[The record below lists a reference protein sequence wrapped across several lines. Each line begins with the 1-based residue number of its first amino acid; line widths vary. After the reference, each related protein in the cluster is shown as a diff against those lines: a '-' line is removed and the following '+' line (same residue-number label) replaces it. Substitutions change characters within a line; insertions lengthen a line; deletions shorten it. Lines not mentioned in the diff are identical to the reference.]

1 MWLVFDVD
9 GTLIDVGESYDMA
22 VKLTVEYLLEELG
35 KPSEVEIELVREL
48 RRKGVFGD
56 DFKLSEALVRAV
68 FSGLNDWEQIPEGVG
83 VEYFRRN
90 FPLGIDPGH
99 VERVFNT
106 FYLGELYED
115 RLFDFEGLW
124 RLEKPL
130 VDVELLR
137 EAGERFKLGVVTGR
151 NRLEMELAERIIG
164 FRFPK
169 VVTRESGLKPDP
181 ELLRCLVGG
190 EEGFTSATRQGTSC
204 SSRTTGKNTG
214 TSAF

>member
-1 MWLVFDVD
+1 M
-9 GTLIDVGESYDMA
+9 
-22 VKLTVEYLLEELG
+22 
-35 KPSEVEIELVREL
+35 R
-48 RRKGVFGD
+48 
-56 DFKLSEALVRAV
+56 ALFA
-68 FSGLNDWEQIPEGVG
+68 SLNDWEQIPEGAG

-106 FYLGELYED
+106 FYMGELYED

-137 EAGERFKLGVVTGR
+137 EAGGRGSSWGVVTGGR

-181 ELLRCLVGG
+181 PELLRCLVGG
-190 EEGFTSATRQGTSC
+190 GEEGGFTSGTRQGTSC

-214 TSAF
+214 TSVF